1 VVCVACGG
9 FYERERESC
18 VRERELCVCVCVC
31 VCVCAGKEARTRARA
46 YTWAL
51 YLRLLAG
58 SKVTGRAGL
67 LSAQIE
73 SSSRSSG
80 RSFLYNHLRISRRG
94 LRVLRGAGSFGAC
107 GVQQMAQNC
116 AIPAHPR
123 LGSCVPRICTTV

>member
-1 VVCVACGG
+1 MVCVACGG

-18 VRERELCVCVCVC
+18 ERERELWVWVWGGIVFYN
-31 VCVCAGKEARTRARA
+31 AQRGHRARG
-46 YTWAL
+46 TWAL

-123 LGSCVPRICTTV
+123 LGSCVPRICPTV

>member
-1 VVCVACGG
+1 M
-9 FYERERESC
+9 
-18 VRERELCVCVCVC
+18 CVC

-116 AIPAHPR
+116 AIPAHTR
-123 LGSCVPRICTTV
+123 AWATAWLGSVLLCETRRRSQGRWYKAE